1 LTKPEI
7 RQIAASLVTEDM
19 FNRPRKGTSKI
30 RGIKM
35 KSRWQKSL
43 EAAVAAYDTPM
54 PWARGQMRNEM
65 IARRKQKAE
74 SGQKLRL
81 VSARRA

>member
-1 LTKPEI
+1 
-7 RQIAASLVTEDM
+7 
-19 FNRPRKGTSKI
+19 
-30 RGIKM
+30 M

-65 IARRKQKAE
+65 IARRKQKTE
-74 SGQKLRL
+74 SGQKIRL